1 MKVAPFLLTLIA
13 MMLTAVALPA
23 LAEELE
29 LLPLGGGE
37 LATSFGRAS
46 AGSYVATASSRELL
60 LDELAAELVKA
71 RVVLIGEA
79 HTDIEQKAFHA
90 ALLEAMAGLKRELVL
105 GMEFFLRT
113 DQEALDAWLAGSI
126 DDGELLRRTAW
137 YDRGS
142 YRFEYYRP
150 VMEVARSRGLR
161 VVGLN
166 LPREIPRA
174 VNRGGLKALTDEQRA
189 EVGEVATDG
198 SPEHRYLIAR
208 YFGETVALMPPDW
221 FENMYAAQCL
231 WDVVMARSI
240 LANLRHDETM
250 VVIVGSG
257 HVAYGV
263 GISRRIAEELAVA
276 GRPAMAV
283 ATFCPVTAP
292 PPPDPDDDPAG
303 HPMGGHGKGM
313 GAAAASPAG
322 FTRTLADYVG
332 VFPDAGGVEAYPQLG
347 FQLAE
352 GEGPPTVSMV
362 WPDSTAAAAG
372 LASSDRIVD
381 VNGLQPVGRSELRT
395 LLAAIEWR
403 QRVGFLVERDG
414 RQQEIAM
421 LLYPKVDLN
430 EPATAPGWSLAPAM
444 EIDPEA
450 AGAVAAV
457 AGEPAPR
464 SILVSRG
471 GVPQWLEVRA
481 GEALDEVHE
490 VDSDGRVV
498 RSLYRTP
505 RVDGAVELRYR
516 RGADG
521 SLESIVRVDR
531 SGREL
536 TDEGVGP

>member
-1 MKVAPFLLTLIA
+1 MKVAPFVLISVA
-13 MMLTAVALPA
+13 TMLTAAAVPA
-23 LAEELE
+23 EAEELD

-37 LATSFGRAS
+37 LATRFGSAL
-46 AGSYVATASSRELL
+46 AGSFVATASSRELS
-60 LDELAAELVKA
+60 LDELAAELVTA

-79 HTDIEQKAFHA
+79 HTDIEQKAFHG
-90 ALLEAMAGLKRELVL
+90 ALLEAMAGLKPELVL

-113 DQEALDAWLAGSI
+113 DQEALDDWLAGAI
-126 DDGELLRRTAW
+126 DDGELLQRTAW

-166 LPREIPRA
+166 VQREIPRA
-174 VNRGGLKALTDEQRA
+174 VNRGGLKALSDDQRA

-208 YFGETVALMPPDW
+208 YFGDTVALMPPEW

-240 LANLRHDETM
+240 LANLRRDETM

-257 HVAYGV
+257 HVAYGL
-263 GISRRIAEELAVA
+263 GISRRIADELTAA
-276 GRPAMAV
+276 DRPAMAV

-292 PPPDPDDDPAG
+292 PPPDPDDDAPG

-313 GAAAASPAG
+313 GAAAASPAS
-322 FTRTLADYVG
+322 FTLTLADYVG
-332 VFPDAGGVEAYPQLG
+332 VFPDTGGIEAYPQLG

-372 LASSDRIVD
+372 LASGDRIVD
-381 VNGLQPVGRSELRT
+381 VNGLQPASRSELRT
-395 LLAAIEWR
+395 LLATTEWR

-414 RQQEIAM
+414 GQQEIAM
-421 LLYPKVDLN
+421 LLYPTVDLS
-430 EPATAPGWSLAPAM
+430 EPETAPGWSIAPAAM
-444 EIDPEA
+444 VDPEG

-457 AGEPAPR
+457 AGEPPLR
-464 SILVSRG
+464 SILVSRED
-471 GVPQWLEVRA
+471 VPQWLELRD
-481 GEALDEVHE
+481 GEVLVEVHE
-490 VDSDGRVV
+490 LDADGRVV

-505 RVDGAVELRYR
+505 RPDGAVEVR
-516 RGADG
+516 RGRTTG
-521 SLESIVRVDR
+521 GLVESSVRVDR

-536 TDEGVGP
+536 TR